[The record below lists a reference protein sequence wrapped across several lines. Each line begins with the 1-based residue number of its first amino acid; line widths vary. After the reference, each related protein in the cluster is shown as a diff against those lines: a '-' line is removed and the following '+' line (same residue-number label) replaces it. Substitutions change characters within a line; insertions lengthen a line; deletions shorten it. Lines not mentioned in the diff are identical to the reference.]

1 MIWGENPLFS
11 ETSIYI
17 YIYYLRSSLGLE
29 LRSSFLSRQTLSF
42 TYVTPINLGPR
53 SPLRWFLRFL
63 TKTTRGLLN
72 YILFI
77 MYVYL
82 FIYSIIY
89 YSLITDH
96 LIELNLIPQVTPSCT
111 SYCSYCFSSDLLN
124 GIQVQFYVFP
134 NRNPTQAPSEKD
146 ASTKHF
152 KMRLLVAVVVSTP
165 VAMAKQFV
173 GKPLQFILVYGML
186 QHLLVLLPCVGQDW
200 EQILKATLSYPL
212 VWLKLNH

>member
-11 ETSIYI
+11 ETSIYIYI

-134 NRNPTQAPSEKD
+134 KPQPNSGPIGERCINKTFQDAFASCGLSFQPRLQWPSSLWGSPYSSYLFMVCCNISWCCCH
-146 ASTKHF
+146 A
-152 KMRLLVAVVVSTP
+152 L
-165 VAMAKQFV
+165 
-173 GKPLQFILVYGML
+173 GKI
-186 QHLLVLLPCVGQDW
+186 
-200 EQILKATLSYPL
+200 ENKS
-212 VWLKLNH
+212 